1 MPVSAV
7 NYARSAFSPDSNIS
21 KRNLISQNQVHAAL
35 LKAQQML
42 KALQQS
48 DVTVSKEKPIPA
60 VVLEYTNNTIIVKPV
75 VLGLTNGMNY
85 EVLAGLAAGKSVL
98 VNVHF

>member
-1 MPVSAV
+1 
-7 NYARSAFSPDSNIS
+7 
-21 KRNLISQNQVHAAL
+21 
-35 LKAQQML
+35 ML